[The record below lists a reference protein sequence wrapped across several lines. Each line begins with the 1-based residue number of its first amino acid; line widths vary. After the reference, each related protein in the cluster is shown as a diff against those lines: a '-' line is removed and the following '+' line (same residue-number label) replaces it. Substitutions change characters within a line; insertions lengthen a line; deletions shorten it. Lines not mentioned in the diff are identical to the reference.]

1 MGMNTVYR
9 SSLFDSWLRALRDK
23 AAQARIFNRIR
34 NVELG
39 NLGDYKALGGGLF
52 ELRVHHGPGYRLYFT
67 RSGDTVLFLLAG
79 GEKSTQGKDILRAR
93 KLMEK

>member
-1 MGMNTVYR
+1 MNTVYR
-9 SSLFDSWLRALRDK
+9 STLFDSWLRSLRDR

-34 NVELG
+34 NIELG

-67 RSGDTVLFLLAG
+67 RSGEAVVFLLAG
-79 GEKSTQGKDILRAR
+79 GDKSSQNKDIIRAR
-93 KLMEK
+93 KMMEE

>member
-1 MGMNTVYR
+1 MNTVYR
-9 SSLFDSWLRALRDK
+9 SSLFDSWLRSLRDR

-34 NVELG
+34 NIELG

-67 RSGDTVLFLLAG
+67 LSGEAVVFLLAG
-79 GEKSTQGKDILRAR
+79 GDKSSQNKDIIRAR
-93 KLMEK
+93 KMMEE

>member
-1 MGMNTVYR
+1 MR
-9 SSLFDSWLRALRDK
+9 SLRDK

-39 NLGDYKALGGGLF
+39 NLGDYKTLGGGLF

-67 RSGDTVLFLLAG
+67 RSGETLVFLLAG
-79 GEKSTQGKDILRAR
+79 GEKSTQGKDIPRAR